1 MAKKVVLKKVED
13 KFPLTG
19 IYLKDSEDLVF
30 TVYDGARDKYLAPF
44 LAQTI
49 VQAKRFIYEQINV
62 SSTSYFALYP
72 RSYKLFRVGV
82 FDHNTGLIKTTE
94 RFFYGT
100 FDKILAEIELD
111 KGATNG

>member
-1 MAKKVVLKKVED
+1 MAEKVVLKNVVD

-19 IYLKDSEDLVF
+19 IYLKDCEDLAF
-30 TVYDGARDKYLAPF
+30 TIYDASKNKYLAPF

-49 VQAKRFIYEQINV
+49 IQAKRFIYEQINV

-72 RSYKLFRVGV
+72 RTYKLFRVGV
-82 FDHNTGLIKTTE
+82 FNHNTGSFKPTE
-94 RFFYGT
+94 KVFYGT

-111 KGATNG
+111 KETSDA